1 MAAFVCVLIR
11 AQNKKKTF
19 LHFVH
24 SGISNTLQ
32 MFAYLIRHIRT
43 GINNKE
49 SERKQRYARMLAHPA
64 ESASH
69 CCLNTWGIITAY
81 LNVLWLS
88 PMRQDCCWLVCFHSG
103 RCISGDY
110 VRAEIFP
117 CTRERC
123 ATFTHHRQNFF
134 LTKQSSG
141 QPPVW
146 SACTSARCMQFYSVC
161 VLNVCKC
168 MFLKIACISNTAAN
182 CKTGS

>member
-134 LTKQSSG
+134 FNKTVIRTTSCLERLHI
-141 QPPVW
+141 
-146 SACTSARCMQFYSVC
+146 CTLHAVLQRLC
-161 VLNVCKC
+161 VKC
-168 MFLKIACISNTAAN
+168 LQMYVLKNSLHL
-182 CKTGS
+182 